1 MSLLFVCDSIYT
13 SDKDNNGNSGDLMLK
28 REIVFELMKKNN
40 GILKSK
46 KATEAGIDNKT
57 LQRMNQ
63 AGEIERIEK
72 GIYINPDQIEDEYLL
87 TQYRCKKGIFSHETA
102 LFFHDLSDRTPLQ
115 LMLTIPS
122 GYNTRLLKNKDK
134 YKFFYI
140 SKDLHGLGKMTM
152 YTPYGNKVS
161 VYNKE
166 RTLCDCLRKKD
177 HLDKGIVM
185 AAVKTYL
192 KEPGADFA
200 KLLEYAD
207 HFHLRSLVRQY
218 MEVLP

>member
-1 MSLLFVCDSIYT
+1 MV
-13 SDKDNNGNSGDLMLK
+13 K
-28 REIVFELMKKNN
+28 REIVFDLMKNNN
-40 GILKSK
+40 GLLKSK
-46 KATEAGIDNKT
+46 QATEAGIDNKT

-72 GIYINPDQIEDEYLL
+72 GIYVNPNQIEDEYLL
-87 TQYRCKKGIFSHETA
+87 TQYRCRKGIYSHETA
-102 LFFHDLSDRTPLQ
+102 LFFHDLSDRTPFQ

-134 YKFFYI
+134 YKFFYV
-140 SKDLHGLGKMTM
+140 SKELHGLGKITM
-152 YTPYGNKVS
+152 HTPYGNKVS

-177 HLDKGIVM
+177 QLDLEMVM
-185 AAVKTYL
+185 TAVKTYL

-200 KLLEYAD
+200 KLLEYAEI
-207 HFHLRSLVRQY
+207 FNLRSKVRQY
-218 MEVLP
+218 MEVLL

>member
-1 MSLLFVCDSIYT
+1 MSLLFVYVRVYT
-13 SDKDNNGNSGDLMLK
+13 SDKDIYGDSGDLMLK

-40 GILKSK
+40 GILKSTQ
-46 KATEAGIDNKT
+46 ATEAGIDNKT

-63 AGEIERIEK
+63 AGEIERVEK

-87 TQYRCKKGIFSHETA
+87 TQYRCKKGVFSHETA

-122 GYNTRLLKNKDK
+122 GYNSRLLKNKDK

-140 SKDLHGLGKMTM
+140 AEDLHGLGKMTM
-152 YTPYGNKVS
+152 DTPYGNKVC

-177 HLDKGIVM
+177 QLDLEIVM
-185 AAVKTYL
+185 SAVKKYL
-192 KEPGADFA
+192 EEPGADFA

-207 HFHLRSLVRQY
+207 IFHLRSLVRQY
-218 MEVLP
+218 MEVLS